1 MKLVNKTIKLIRG
14 FLRAMNEDHVG
25 AYAAQSA
32 YFIMLSFIP
41 FIILLLTLIQYT
53 TLTRA
58 DIYGAAQVIFPDST
72 NGFVIDIINE
82 VYSKTAVTVSLSA
95 ITAAWSAGK
104 GFLALMRG
112 MNSVYDVEEQRNY
125 IILRFRSAIYTI
137 VFVVSI
143 ILSLVV
149 LVFGNSIHRAAVVH
163 MPFLA
168 VITGMILKLKD
179 VVAIAFFT
187 LVFMLLYKFVPNR
200 KARLLSQAPGAVFS
214 SVCWYLFSIGFSL
227 YVTYTPGLSNMYGS
241 LTTII
246 LVMLWLYFCM
256 YIILLGAE
264 INSYFEEQFR
274 MVTRYRKLLSGE
286 KVSEEKKT

>member
-1 MKLVNKTIKLIRG
+1 MKLIQKIIKLVRG
-14 FLRAMNEDHVG
+14 FLKAMNEDHVG

-58 DIYGAAQVIFPDST
+58 DIYGAAQVIFPDSM

-112 MNSVYDVEEQRNY
+112 MNSVYDVEELRNY
-125 IILRFRSAIYTI
+125 IVLRFRSAIYTLI
-137 VFVVSI
+137 FVISI

-149 LVFGNSIHRAAVVH
+149 LVFGNSIHQAAMVH

-168 VITGMILKLKD
+168 VITGMILRLKD
-179 VVAIAFFT
+179 VVSIAFLT

-200 KARLLSQAPGAVFS
+200 KAKLLSQAPGAVFS

-246 LVMLWLYFCM
+246 LAMLWLYFCM

-274 MVTRYRKLLSGE
+274 MVRRYRSLLH
-286 KVSEEKKT
+286 EEKKNKTEK

>member
-1 MKLVNKTIKLIRG
+1 MSLIKKIIKLVRG
-14 FLRAMNEDHVG
+14 FLHAMQEDHVG

-41 FIILLLTLIQYT
+41 FIILLLTAIRYT
-53 TLTRA
+53 TLTQA
-58 DIYGAAQVIFPDST
+58 DIYRAAQVIFPDSMD
-72 NGFVIDIINE
+72 GFVIDIINE

-112 MNSVYDVEEQRNY
+112 MNSIYDIEEQRNY
-125 IILRFRSAIYTI
+125 FILRLRSAIYTV
-137 VFVVSI
+137 VFVISI

-149 LVFGNSIHRAAVVH
+149 LVFGNAIHQAAVVH
-163 MPFLA
+163 LPFLA
-168 VITGMILKLKD
+168 VITGMVLRMKD
-179 VVAIAFFT
+179 VVAIAFLT

-200 KARLLSQAPGAVFS
+200 KARLYSQAPGALLS

-227 YVTYTPGLSNMYGS
+227 YVDYSPGFSNMYGS

-246 LVMLWLYFCM
+246 MVMLWLYFCM
-256 YIILLGAE
+256 YIILIGAE
-264 INSYFEEQFR
+264 INSYFEDQFH
-274 MVTRYRKLLSGE
+274 MVTQYRRMLKGE
-286 KVSEEKKT
+286 KKA

>member
-1 MKLVNKTIKLIRG
+1 MGLIKKIKKLVRG
-14 FLRAMNEDHVG
+14 FLKAMQEDHVG
-25 AYAAQSA
+25 AYAAQTA

-41 FIILLLTLIQYT
+41 FIILLLTLIRYT

-58 DIYGAAQVIFPDST
+58 DIYTAAQMIFPNSMD
-72 NGFVIDIINE
+72 GFVIDIINE
-82 VYSKTAVTVSLSA
+82 VYSKTAVTISLSA

-125 IILRFRSAIYTI
+125 VILRFRSAIYTVI
-137 VFVVSI
+137 FVLSI

-149 LVFGNSIHRAAVVH
+149 LVFGNSIHEAAVAH
-163 MPFLA
+163 LPFLA
-168 VITGMILKLKD
+168 VITGMILRMKD
-179 VVAIAFFT
+179 IVAIAFLT

-200 KARLLSQAPGAVFS
+200 KARLYSQAPGALFS

-227 YVTYTPGLSNMYGS
+227 YVDYAPGLSNMYGS

-246 LVMLWLYFCM
+246 MMMLWLYFCM
-256 YIILLGAE
+256 YIILIGAE

-274 MVTRYRKLLSGE
+274 MVTQYRKLLH
-286 KVSEEKKT
+286 EEKKINNF

>member
-1 MKLVNKTIKLIRG
+1 MKMVNKTIKLIRG

-58 DIYGAAQVIFPDST
+58 DIYGAAQVIFPDSM

>member
-1 MKLVNKTIKLIRG
+1 MKLIKKIIKLVRG
-14 FLRAMNEDHVG
+14 FLKAMNEDHVG

-58 DIYGAAQVIFPDST
+58 DIYGAAQVIFPDSM

-82 VYSKTAVTVSLSA
+82 VYSKTAVTISLSA

-137 VFVVSI
+137 VFVISI

-149 LVFGNSIHRAAVVH
+149 LVFGNSIHQAAVVH
-163 MPFLA
+163 LPFLA
-168 VITGMILKLKD
+168 VITGMILQLKD

-227 YVTYTPGLSNMYGS
+227 YVTYTPGLNNMYGS

-246 LVMLWLYFCM
+246 LAMLWLYFCM

-274 MVTRYRKLLSGE
+274 MVSRYRSLLRGE
-286 KVSEEKKT
+286 KKP

>member
-1 MKLVNKTIKLIRG
+1 MGLIKKIIKLVRG
-14 FLRAMNEDHVG
+14 FLKAMQEDHVG
-25 AYAAQSA
+25 AYAAQTA

-41 FIILLLTLIQYT
+41 FIILLLTLIRYT

-58 DIYGAAQVIFPDST
+58 DIYTAAQMIFPNSMD
-72 NGFVIDIINE
+72 GFVIDIINE
-82 VYSKTAVTVSLSA
+82 VYSKTAVTISLSA

-125 IILRFRSAIYTI
+125 VILRFRSAIYTVI
-137 VFVVSI
+137 FVLSI

-149 LVFGNSIHRAAVVH
+149 LVFGNSIHEAAVAH
-163 MPFLA
+163 LPFLA
-168 VITGMILKLKD
+168 VITGMILRMKD
-179 VVAIAFFT
+179 IVAIAFLT

-200 KARLLSQAPGAVFS
+200 KARLYSQAPGALFS

-227 YVTYTPGLSNMYGS
+227 YVDYAPGLSNMYGS

-246 LVMLWLYFCM
+246 MVMLWLYFCM
-256 YIILLGAE
+256 YIILIGAE

-274 MVTRYRKLLSGE
+274 MVTQYRKLLH
-286 KVSEEKKT
+286 EEKKINNF

>member
-1 MKLVNKTIKLIRG
+1 MVLIKKIIKLVRG
-14 FLRAMNEDHVG
+14 FLNAMQEDHVG

-41 FIILLLTLIQYT
+41 FIILLLTLIRYT

-58 DIYGAAQVIFPDST
+58 DIYTAAQMVFPDSMM
-72 NGFVIDIINE
+72 GFVIDIINE
-82 VYSKTAVTVSLSA
+82 VYSKTAVTISLSA

-125 IILRFRSAIYTI
+125 VILRFRSAIYTI
-137 VFVVSI
+137 VFVISI

-149 LVFGNSIHRAAVVH
+149 LVFGNSIHQAAVVH
-163 MPFLA
+163 LPFLA
-168 VITGMILKLKD
+168 VITGMILQMKD
-179 VVAIAFFT
+179 IVAIAFLT

-200 KARLLSQAPGAVFS
+200 KARLYSQAPGALFS

-227 YVTYTPGLSNMYGS
+227 YVDYSPGFSNMYGS

-246 LVMLWLYFCM
+246 MVMLWLYFCM
-256 YIILLGAE
+256 YIILIGAE

-274 MVTRYRKLLSGE
+274 MVARYRKMLHG
-286 KVSEEKKT
+286 EKKT

>member
-1 MKLVNKTIKLIRG
+1 MGLIKKIIKLVRG
-14 FLRAMNEDHVG
+14 FLKAMQEDHVG
-25 AYAAQSA
+25 AYAAQTA

-41 FIILLLTLIQYT
+41 FIILLLTLIRYT

-58 DIYGAAQVIFPDST
+58 DIYTAAQMIFPNSMD
-72 NGFVIDIINE
+72 GFVIDIINE
-82 VYSKTAVTVSLSA
+82 VYSKTAVTISLSA

-125 IILRFRSAIYTI
+125 VILRFRSAIYTVI
-137 VFVVSI
+137 FVLSI

-149 LVFGNSIHRAAVVH
+149 LVFGNSIHEAAVAH
-163 MPFLA
+163 LPFLA
-168 VITGMILKLKD
+168 VITGMILRMKD
-179 VVAIAFFT
+179 IVAIAFLT

-200 KARLLSQAPGAVFS
+200 KARLYSQAPGALFS

-227 YVTYTPGLSNMYGS
+227 YVDYAPGLSNMYGS

-246 LVMLWLYFCM
+246 MMMLWLYFCM
-256 YIILLGAE
+256 YIILIGAE

-274 MVTRYRKLLSGE
+274 MVTQYRKLLH
-286 KVSEEKKT
+286 EEKKINNF

>member
-1 MKLVNKTIKLIRG
+1 MKLIKKIIKLVRG
-14 FLRAMNEDHVG
+14 FLKAMNEDHVG

-53 TLTRA
+53 TLTQA
-58 DIYGAAQVIFPDST
+58 DIYGAAQVIFPDSM

-137 VFVVSI
+137 VFVISI

-149 LVFGNSIHRAAVVH
+149 LVFGNSIHQAAVVH

-168 VITGMILKLKD
+168 VITGMILQMKD
-179 VVAIAFFT
+179 IVAIAFFT

-246 LVMLWLYFCM
+246 LAMLWLYFCM

-264 INSYFEEQFR
+264 LNSYFEEQFR
-274 MVTRYRKLLSGE
+274 MVSYYRNLLKGN
-286 KVSEEKKT
+286 KK

>member
-1 MKLVNKTIKLIRG
+1 MKLIKKIIKLVRG
-14 FLRAMNEDHVG
+14 FLKAMNEDHVG

-58 DIYGAAQVIFPDST
+58 DIYGAAQVIFPDSM

-82 VYSKTAVTVSLSA
+82 VYSKTAVTISLSA

-137 VFVVSI
+137 VFVISS

-149 LVFGNSIHRAAVVH
+149 LVFGNSIHQAAVVH
-163 MPFLA
+163 LPFLA
-168 VITGMILKLKD
+168 VITGMILQLKD

-227 YVTYTPGLSNMYGS
+227 YVTYTPGLNNMYGS

-246 LVMLWLYFCM
+246 LAMLWLYFCM

-274 MVTRYRKLLSGE
+274 MVSRYRSLLRGE
-286 KVSEEKKT
+286 KKP

>member
-1 MKLVNKTIKLIRG
+1 MVLAGKIIKLVRG

-53 TLTRA
+53 PLTKA
-58 DIYGAAQVIFPDST
+58 DIYGAAQVIFPDSM

-82 VYSKTAVTVSLSA
+82 VYSKTAVTISLSA

-125 IILRFRSAIYTI
+125 FILRFRSAIYTI
-137 VFVVSI
+137 IFVISI

-163 MPFLA
+163 LPFLA
-168 VITGMILKLKD
+168 VITGMILRLKD
-179 VVAIAFFT
+179 MVAIAFLT
-187 LVFMLLYKFVPNR
+187 VVFMLLYKFVPNR
-200 KARLLSQAPGAVFS
+200 RAGLYSQAPGALFS

-227 YVTYTPGLSNMYGS
+227 YVNYTPGLSNMYGS

-274 MVTRYRKLLSGE
+274 MVTKYRKLLHT
-286 KVSEEKKT
+286 EKK

>member
-1 MKLVNKTIKLIRG
+1 MKLIKKIIKLVRG
-14 FLRAMNEDHVG
+14 FLKAMNEDHVG

-58 DIYGAAQVIFPDST
+58 DIYGAAQVIFPDSM

-82 VYSKTAVTVSLSA
+82 VYSKTAVTISLSA

-137 VFVVSI
+137 VFVISI

-149 LVFGNSIHRAAVVH
+149 LVFGNSIHQAAVVH
-163 MPFLA
+163 LPFLA
-168 VITGMILKLKD
+168 VITGMILQLKD

-227 YVTYTPGLSNMYGS
+227 YVTYTPGLNNMYGS

-274 MVTRYRKLLSGE
+274 MVSRYRSLLRGE
-286 KVSEEKKT
+286 KKP

>member
-1 MKLVNKTIKLIRG
+1 MKLIKKIIKLVRG
-14 FLRAMNEDHVG
+14 FLKAMNEDHVG

-58 DIYGAAQVIFPDST
+58 DIYGAAQVIFPDSM

-137 VFVVSI
+137 VFVISI

-149 LVFGNSIHRAAVVH
+149 LVFGNSIHQAAVVH

-168 VITGMILKLKD
+168 VITGMILQMKD
-179 VVAIAFFT
+179 IVAIAFFT

-246 LVMLWLYFCM
+246 LAMLWLYFCM

-264 INSYFEEQFR
+264 LNSYFEEQFR
-274 MVTRYRKLLSGE
+274 MVSYYRNLLKGN
-286 KVSEEKKT
+286 KK

>member
-1 MKLVNKTIKLIRG
+1 MKLIKKIIKLVRG
-14 FLRAMNEDHVG
+14 FLKAMNEDHVG

-58 DIYGAAQVIFPDST
+58 DIYGAAQVIFPDSM

-137 VFVVSI
+137 VFVISI

-149 LVFGNSIHRAAVVH
+149 LVFGNSIHQAAVVH

-168 VITGMILKLKD
+168 VITGMILQMKD
-179 VVAIAFFT
+179 IVAIAFFT
-187 LVFMLLYKFVPNR
+187 LVFMLLYKFVTNR

-246 LVMLWLYFCM
+246 LAMLWLYFWVRSSPPTLKSSSVWLAITETC
-256 YIILLGAE
+256 
-264 INSYFEEQFR
+264 
-274 MVTRYRKLLSGE
+274 
-286 KVSEEKKT
+286 

>member
-1 MKLVNKTIKLIRG
+1 MKLIKKIIKLVRG
-14 FLRAMNEDHVG
+14 FLKAMNEDHVG

-58 DIYGAAQVIFPDST
+58 DIYGAAQVIVPDSM

-82 VYSKTAVTVSLSA
+82 VYSKTAVTISLSA

-137 VFVVSI
+137 VFVISI

-179 VVAIAFFT
+179 IVAIAFFT

-227 YVTYTPGLSNMYGS
+227 YVTYAPGLSNMYGS

-274 MVTRYRKLLSGE
+274 MVTHYRSLLKE
-286 KVSEEKKT
+286 QKK

>member
-1 MKLVNKTIKLIRG
+1 MGLIKKVIKLVRG
-14 FLRAMNEDHVG
+14 FLRAMQEDHVG
-25 AYAAQSA
+25 AYAAQTA

-53 TLTRA
+53 TLTKA
-58 DIYGAAQVIFPDST
+58 DIYAAAQAIFPNSMDV
-72 NGFVIDIINE
+72 FVIDIINE

-125 IILRFRSAIYTI
+125 IILRLRSAIYII
-137 VFVVSI
+137 VFVISI

-149 LVFGNSIHRAAVVH
+149 LVFGNAIHEAAVVH
-163 MPFLA
+163 LPFLA
-168 VITGMILKLKD
+168 VITGMILRMKD
-179 VVAIAFFT
+179 MVAIAFLT

-200 KARLLSQAPGAVFS
+200 KARLYSQAPGALLS
-214 SVCWYLFSIGFSL
+214 SICWYLFSIGFSL
-227 YVTYTPGLSNMYGS
+227 YVDYSPGFSNMYGS

-246 LVMLWLYFCM
+246 MVMLWLYFCM
-256 YIILLGAE
+256 YIILIGAE

-274 MVTRYRKLLSGE
+274 MVTSYRNRLRG
-286 KVSEEKKT
+286 EKKT

>member
-1 MKLVNKTIKLIRG
+1 MKLIQKIIKLVRG
-14 FLRAMNEDHVG
+14 FLKAMNEDHVG

-58 DIYGAAQVIFPDST
+58 DIYGAAQVIFPDSM

-82 VYSKTAVTVSLSA
+82 VYSKKAVTVSLSA

-112 MNSVYDVEEQRNY
+112 MNSVYDVEELRNY
-125 IILRFRSAIYTI
+125 IVLRFRSAIYTLI
-137 VFVVSI
+137 FVISI

-149 LVFGNSIHRAAVVH
+149 LVFGNSIHQAAMVH

-168 VITGMILKLKD
+168 VITGMILRLKD
-179 VVAIAFFT
+179 VVSIAFLT

-200 KARLLSQAPGAVFS
+200 KAKLLSQAPGAVFS

-246 LVMLWLYFCM
+246 LAMLWLYFCM

-274 MVTRYRKLLSGE
+274 MVSRYRSLLH
-286 KVSEEKKT
+286 EEKKNKTEK